1 MSGEAT
7 TPTNVA
13 PPRASSQSGGESDD
27 WGERIA
33 HELRGPAGVTLGALD
48 ELEASIGAADGQQAL
63 IAMARRGVRRVLRT
77 AERLSRRSQLSAGR
91 VLLRPSAVDLP
102 FLVKRACEEAE
113 SIESRR
119 GIRVTITDT
128 PGFPSVNL
136 DSDWVNVAISEL
148 VAFAIRAAR
157 ATVTVS
163 VSVEDALVRV
173 TVSDDGRSP
182 ARPVNTGHA
191 SPERRDPGMSL
202 WLVREIAVAH
212 GGDLQIEA
220 GASEGSQASLTLGSI

>member
-7 TPTNVA
+7 TPTNLA
-13 PPRASSQSGGESDD
+13 PQRASAQSGGESDD

-48 ELEASIGAADGQQAL
+48 ELEASLGQAEGQQAL

-77 AERLSRRSQLSAGR
+77 AERLSRKSQLSAGR
-91 VLLRPSAVDLP
+91 VLLRPSSVDLP
-102 FLVKRACEEAE
+102 HLLKRACEEAE

-119 GIRVTITDT
+119 GIRVTITET
-128 PGFPSVNL
+128 SGLQAANL
-136 DSDWVNVAISEL
+136 DSDWVHVAISEL

-157 ATVTVS
+157 AEVTVS
-163 VSVEDALVRV
+163 VAVEEALVRV

-182 ARPVNTGHA
+182 ARPQSSGHA

-202 WLVREIAVAH
+202 WLVREIAAAH
-212 GGDLQIEA
+212 GGGLQVEA
-220 GASEGSQASLTLGSI
+220 GASEGSLSSLTFGSV